1 MSKTA
6 PLHNILQKKALAWFQ
21 ALIRK
26 YVWGMDIHP
35 STQIATTAL
44 IDRTWPRG
52 IHIGA
57 DCSIGEHVVVLTH
70 DMTRGVYLDTR
81 IGDRSV
87 LGARAIIL
95 PGLTVGADSLVMP
108 GAVVTRDMPP
118 NSIAIGNPATVEP
131 RPSAAG

>member
-1 MSKTA
+1 MSKVA
-6 PLHNILQKKALAWFQ
+6 PLHNTVQKKALSWFQ

-26 YVWGMDIHP
+26 HVWGMDIHP

-57 DCSIGEHVVVLTH
+57 GCNIGEHVVVLTH
-70 DMTRGVYLDTR
+70 DMTRGVYMDTR
-81 IGDRSV
+81 IGDRCI

-95 PGLTVGADSLVMP
+95 PGVTLGSDSLVMP

-118 NSIAIGNPATVEP
+118 NSIAMGNPATVEP
-131 RPSAAG
+131 RP